1 MRKLYL
7 FLIISI
13 SILLTGCGG
22 DEPIS
27 ENELKTN
34 ELRSKYADKIV
45 GSWWQERIDENDKAF
60 EQLNLSAEGTL
71 TGYIKW
77 LHRKKVMVGG
87 EEVWTD
93 WETEEEGKYC
103 GNWNLFWKDGQ
114 SYINILAKVEGSN
127 YYWYSTDMVFNG
139 IFQDEDTEWLDIVS
153 PFWKGKDNEST
164 VYYIYQRGS
173 SSPSF

>member
-60 EQLNLSAEGTL
+60 EQLNFSAD
-71 TGYIKW
+71 
-77 LHRKKVMVGG
+77 

-114 SYINILAKVEGSN
+114 SYINISAKVEGSN

-139 IFQDEDTEWLDIVS
+139 ILQDEGTEWLDIVS
-153 PFWKGKDNEST
+153 PFWKVKDNEST
-164 VYYIYQRGS
+164 VYYIYQRGN

>member
-1 MRKLYL
+1 MSLLRTTTWRAASHEGNKKSI
-7 FLIISI
+7 FTISRFETAFTI
-13 SILLTGCGG
+13 QKQTTL
-22 DEPIS
+22 EY
-27 ENELKTN
+27 EKNELKTN

-77 LHRKKVMVGG
+77 LHRKKVMVSG

-93 WETEEEGKYC
+93 WETEVECNYSGS
-103 GNWNLFWKDGQ
+103 WNLFWKDGQ

-139 IFQDEDTEWLDIVS
+139 ICQKCL
-153 PFWKGKDNEST
+153 
-164 VYYIYQRGS
+164 
-173 SSPSF
+173 

>member
-60 EQLNLSAEGTL
+60 EQLNFSADRRHS
-71 TGYIKW
+71 YRI
-77 LHRKKVMVGG
+77 HQMAASKKG
-87 EEVWTD
+87 
-93 WETEEEGKYC
+93 
-103 GNWNLFWKDGQ
+103 DG
-114 SYINILAKVEGSN
+114 
-127 YYWYSTDMVFNG
+127 W
-139 IFQDEDTEWLDIVS
+139 
-153 PFWKGKDNEST
+153 
-164 VYYIYQRGS
+164 R
-173 SSPSF
+173 

>member
-60 EQLNLSAEGTL
+60 EQLNFSAEGTL

-114 SYINILAKVEGSN
+114 SYINISAKVEGSN

-139 IFQDEDTEWLDIVS
+139 ILQDEGTEWLDIIS
-153 PFWKGKDNEST
+153 PFWTGKDNEST